1 MFDATSDEFP
11 AIVDFMGTTNE
22 EFPVMVEF
30 MGAAYAE
37 EDGEKVYRAL
47 NAVSVNP
54 FNVSAFYDHTILLGG
69 NKIRVMETYDEIK
82 QKLKGGQ
89 TDVLQ

>member
-1 MFDATSDEFP
+1 MFDKLSD
-11 AIVDFMGTTNE
+11 

-30 MGAAYAE
+30 MGATYAE

-82 QKLKGGQ
+82 QKTEDENERKRWLMVERAKARKNW
-89 TDVLQ
+89 